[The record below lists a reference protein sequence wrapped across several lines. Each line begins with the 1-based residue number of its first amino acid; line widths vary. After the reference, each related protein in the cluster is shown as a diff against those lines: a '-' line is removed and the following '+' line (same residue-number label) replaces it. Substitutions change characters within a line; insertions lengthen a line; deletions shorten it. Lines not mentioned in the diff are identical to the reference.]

1 MSTAQIIYEQY
12 KVLPKRVREELKA
25 LIINEENQEQ
35 PLTLMQEIEEGLK
48 EVKPVSYTHLDVYKR
63 QFIRWLSKRRVAYP
77 QKMLFLNRLV
87 DFRKQFFTLQFHCF
101 KFDGR
106 DFFSFRH

>member
-25 LIINEENQEQ
+25 LIVNEDNQEQ

-48 EVKPVSYTHLDVYKR
+48 EVKLMKEGKIPTRTFADLKKE
-63 QFIRWLSKRRVAYP
+63 IRNA
-77 QKMLFLNRLV
+77 Q
-87 DFRKQFFTLQFHCF
+87 
-101 KFDGR
+101 
-106 DFFSFRH
+106 